1 MKALPNEI
9 VLRPR
14 FQINL
19 NCSAEPIL
27 QLFQNA
33 DTPPFIVKISDN
45 HVFIKFNRTE
55 SHFWSPQLQL
65 EVVDQEDGDS
75 IIYGLFGPNPTLW
88 TFFMFVHFGV
98 ATLFII
104 FGVWAYS
111 NNALGKEIGLQLG
124 LMALMVVTWIVL
136 YVFGRIGKRKGKPQ
150 MHQLHEFMLKHTQEG
165 SHI

>member
-1 MKALPNEI
+1 MKAIPNEI

-19 NCSAEPIL
+19 QSPAQPLLE
-27 QLFQNA
+27 LFQNA
-33 DTPPFIVKISDN
+33 DTPPFIIKTSDQ
-45 HVFIKFNRTE
+45 HVFIKFNRSE
-55 SHFWSPQLQL
+55 SDFWSPQLQI
-65 EVVDQEDGDS
+65 EVVEQEDGNS
-75 IIYGLFGPNPTLW
+75 IIYGLIGPNPTLW

-111 NNALGKEIGLQLG
+111 NNALGKGIGPQLG

-136 YVFGRIGKRKGKPQ
+136 YVFGRIGKRKGRSQ
-150 MHQLHEFMLKHTQEG
+150 MHQLHEFILKQTKGGIDQ
-165 SHI
+165 

>member
-1 MKALPNEI
+1 LKALPNQI

-14 FQINL
+14 FQL
-19 NCSAEPIL
+19 QHKGPAKAIL
-27 QLFQNA
+27 ESFQRA
-33 DTPPFIVKISDN
+33 DNPPFIVKTSHFHI
-45 HVFIKFNRTE
+45 FIKFNSQE

-65 EVVDQEDGDS
+65 EITDQEDDNC

-111 NNALGKEIGLQLG
+111 NNALGKEIGLQIG
-124 LMALMVVTWIVL
+124 LMALMVVAWIVL

-150 MHQLHEFMLKHTQEG
+150 MHQLHEFMLQNTKEE